1 VNVNVHESSFARQ
14 IAASPARSGTLA
26 PASTFGRAPPIRQA
40 AYSIDARRG
49 VSLALLSCALVGTGC
64 IETRGSSWMAQP
76 LSPDPAF
83 GSGTGTSG
91 PAGKSPARRPPP
103 ATAIGG
109 AEAPSPF
116 QLTYYDFPSEADY
129 PGGSSRRTLM
139 TGSCEPIAEV
149 PQSFHDSVCVQG
161 SGKLAR
167 GQTVS
172 YAKRDCPCASECPR
186 TGARI
191 CFEAL
196 DPAQF
201 PWGRGASGKAIL
213 PLRTVAADTSL
224 LPMGT
229 MVYISVFDGVPLADG
244 STHDGCF
251 QVQDRGSK
259 VKGAHLDV
267 FTGNKEGT
275 AAFREVV
282 PKDGVADVVVGS
294 SRCRVPAR

>member
-1 VNVNVHESSFARQ
+1 VKETVNPPESSDVDQ
-14 IAASPARSGTLA
+14 IAIPRAPSGTFASRGLSPFRQGTFSIGAAHVFGSFALA
-26 PASTFGRAPPIRQA
+26 G
-40 AYSIDARRG
+40 
-49 VSLALLSCALVGTGC
+49 ALVGTGC

-91 PAGKSPARRPPP
+91 PPGKSPGRRPPP

-109 AEAPSPF
+109 PEAPQPF
-116 QLTYYDFPSEADY
+116 QLTYYDFPSEAEFAS
-129 PGGSSRRTLM
+129 GSSSRRTLM
-139 TGSCEPIAEV
+139 SGSCEPIADV

-196 DPAQF
+196 DPARF
-201 PWGRGASGKAIL
+201 PWGRGASGKAIV

-229 MVYISVFDGVPLADG
+229 MVYIAIFDGLALPDG

-259 VKGAHLDV
+259 VKGTHLDV
-267 FTGNKEGT
+267 FTGDKAGT
-275 AAFREVV
+275 RAFRDVV
-282 PKDGVADVVVGS
+282 PKDGTADVVVGS
-294 SRCRVPAR
+294 ARCRVPPG